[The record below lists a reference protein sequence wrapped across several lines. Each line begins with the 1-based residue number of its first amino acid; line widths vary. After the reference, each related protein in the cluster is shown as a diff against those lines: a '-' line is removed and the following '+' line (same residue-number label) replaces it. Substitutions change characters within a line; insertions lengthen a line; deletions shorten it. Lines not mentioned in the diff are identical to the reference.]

1 MDELV
6 LVQAGFTMSMGDY
19 RELISEMDYHDRVR
33 EGLILV

>member
-1 MDELV
+1 MEELV

-19 RELISEMDYHDRVR
+19 KDLINEMDWHDRVR